1 MLSLETHMHLNMNE
15 AITDLQIRLTHQ
27 DDTIEQLNAIVTRQQ
42 MEMDKL
48 KAELIRL
55 RESVQDLKDSG
66 PAVQGGEEL
75 PPHY

>member
-1 MLSLETHMHLNMNE
+1 MLSSETHAHPKMNE
-15 AITDLQIRLTHQ
+15 AITDLQIRITHQ
-27 DDTIEQLNAIVTRQQ
+27 DDTLEQLNAIVTRQQ
-42 MEMDKL
+42 LEMDLL

-66 PAVQGGEEL
+66 PATQGGQEV

>member
-1 MLSLETHMHLNMNE
+1 MLPLATHTHLKMNE

-42 MEMDKL
+42 IEMEQL
-48 KAELIRL
+48 KAELGQL
-55 RESVQDLKDSG
+55 REMVQALKDSG
-66 PAVQGGEEL
+66 PATQGGQEL